1 MEDEAYR
8 QEVEGW
14 RRHAEAS
21 LRGEYNWLALAGLY
35 WLRDGENWMGTG
47 HDCRIVLPPET
58 ASPRAA
64 RISLR
69 DGRARMFVEVGTA
82 AMVDGASVQE
92 AELLPDTDP
101 SPTFVD
107 LGRLRF
113 VVVRRGGRVGLRLWD
128 RDNPARGN
136 FPGRQ
141 WFPVDER
148 YRVPAR
154 FTPYDPPRPTRV
166 VNILGDVEDSTSP
179 GRAVFR
185 LEGRQFNL
193 DASSL
198 DDDGLFFAFSDSTS
212 AVSTYASGRYLQA
225 LFGGSGALVLDFNR
239 AYNPPCAFT
248 PFATCELPS
257 PGNRLSVR
265 ITAGERYDGSW
276 KDQRGAETRAD

>member
-21 LRGEYNWLALAGLY
+21 LRGEYSWLALAGLY

-47 HDCRIVLPPET
+47 HDCRIVLPPGT
-58 ASPRAA
+58 TSPRAA
-64 RISLR
+64 RIELR
-69 DGRARMFVEVGTA
+69 DSQARMFVEVGTA
-82 AMVDGASVQE
+82 AVVDGTPVQE

-113 VVVRRGGRVGLRLWD
+113 VIVRRGARVGVRLWD
-128 RDNPARGN
+128 RDNPARAN
-136 FPGRQ
+136 FPGRR
-141 WFPVDER
+141 WFPVAES
-148 YRVPAR
+148 YRVPAQ
-154 FTPYDPPRPTRV
+154 FIPYDPPQPTRV
-166 VNILGDVEDSTSP
+166 VNILGDVEDSASP

-185 LEGRQFNL
+185 LEGRQFSL

-212 AVSTYASGRYLQA
+212 AISTYASGRYLVA
-225 LFGGSGALVLDFNR
+225 PFDAAGELVLDFNR

-257 PGNRLSVR
+257 PGNRLRVG
-265 ITAGERYDGSW
+265 ITAGERYD
-276 KDQRGAETRAD
+276 RGRMDEHGGATDAV